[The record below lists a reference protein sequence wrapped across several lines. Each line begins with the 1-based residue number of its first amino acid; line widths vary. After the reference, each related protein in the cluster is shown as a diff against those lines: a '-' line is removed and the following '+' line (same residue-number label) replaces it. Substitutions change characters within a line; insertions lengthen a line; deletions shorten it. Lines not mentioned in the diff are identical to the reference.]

1 MKTCKY
7 NYTYCNIPSN
17 RTYLIIYYNINTPW
31 EFQILLMF
39 SKEYVVK
46 VKRTLFSFVTSQ
58 IQKNRQ
64 WNSYFVEYF

>member
-46 VKRTLFSFVTSQ
+46 VKRIILFCYQS
-58 IQKNRQ
+58 
-64 WNSYFVEYF
+64 NSKEQTMEFIFR

>member
-17 RTYLIIYYNINTPW
+17 RTYLIIDYNINTPW

-39 SKEYVVK
+39 SKEYVAK

>member
-17 RTYLIIYYNINTPW
+17 RTYLIIDYNINTPW

-58 IQKNRQ
+58 IPKNRQ

>member
-17 RTYLIIYYNINTPW
+17 RTYLIIDYNINTPW